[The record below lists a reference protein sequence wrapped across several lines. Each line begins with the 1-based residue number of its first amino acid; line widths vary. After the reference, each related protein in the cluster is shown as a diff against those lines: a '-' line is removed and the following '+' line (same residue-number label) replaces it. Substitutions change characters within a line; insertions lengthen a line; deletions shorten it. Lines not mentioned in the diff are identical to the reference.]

1 MTSSRMYV
9 IPTNE
14 EDQTMIESHELLSM
28 ACAKY
33 REEKNARDKEPRL
46 RYTTMQMSLIGHLC
60 DVVRKELDELKR
72 AEEQKKR
79 IKK

>member
-1 MTSSRMYV
+1 MSV

-33 REEKNARDKEPRL
+33 EKEKNARDKEPRL

>member
-1 MTSSRMYV
+1 MTSSRMFL

-33 REEKNARDKEPRL
+33 KEEKNARDKEPRL
-46 RYTTMQMSLIGHLC
+46 GYTTMQMSLNGHLC
-60 DVVRKELDELKR
+60 VVVRKELDELKR
-72 AEEQKKR
+72 AEEQTKK
-79 IKK
+79 IKI

>member
-1 MTSSRMYV
+1 
-9 IPTNE
+9 
-14 EDQTMIESHELLSM
+14 MIESHELLSM

-33 REEKNARDKEPRL
+33 KEEENARDKEPNL

-60 DVVRKELDELKR
+60 VVVRKELDELKR

-79 IKK
+79 IHIISSIL